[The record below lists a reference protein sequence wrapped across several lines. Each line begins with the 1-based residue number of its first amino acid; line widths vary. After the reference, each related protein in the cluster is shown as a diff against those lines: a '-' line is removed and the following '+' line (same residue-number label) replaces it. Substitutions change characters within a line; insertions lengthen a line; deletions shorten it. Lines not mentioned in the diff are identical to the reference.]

1 MRTPPVLR
9 ALVLVSTAM
18 IAPVATA
25 TGDIITYTFSGQGS
39 GTLGSSTFTDAFYS
53 VVLTGKT
60 ENVIVQSCGFGI
72 PFIFGNCRL
81 PASIF
86 ITGLGTYTFTGLPMA
101 VFASIDNRGTGLV
114 GTHSNGEH
122 DYYFDR
128 DLVLEFG
135 VPGMA
140 NYRLASNF
148 GPVTGTSW
156 QSFPTSE
163 LATSGGTQRLNAT
176 SNVTFQS
183 VIVTPE
189 PATIVLVAT
198 GILAMVG
205 VASRRNKS
213 PSEQTSRVRQ
223 V

>member
-9 ALVLVSTAM
+9 ALVLVSAAM
-18 IAPVATA
+18 MAPVATA
-25 TGDIITYTFSGQGS
+25 RADIITYSFSGQGS
-39 GTLGSSTFTDAFYS
+39 GTLGSATFTDAFYS

-60 ENVIVQSCGFGI
+60 ENVILQSCGFGI
-72 PFIFGNCRL
+72 PFVFGNCRL

-101 VFASIDNRGTGLV
+101 VFASIDNNGTGIV
-114 GTHSNGEH
+114 GIQDNGEN
-122 DYYFDR
+122 DPLFDMN
-128 DLVLEFG
+128 LVWEIG

-156 QSFPTSE
+156 RSFPTSE
-163 LATSGGTQRLNAT
+163 FATSGGTLRLNAT

-183 VIVTPE
+183 VIVTAE

-198 GILAMVG
+198 GLLGMVG
-205 VASRRNKS
+205 VASRRNQS
-213 PSEQTSRVRQ
+213 PS
-223 V
+223 